1 MFSID
6 FPEIVII
13 LGVALVVLGPKKL
26 PGAAAKI
33 GRWVG
38 RARTMARQFREQL
51 EQEVS
56 SAENAV
62 DIRKTIDSVS
72 EPARK
77 QPPPAG
83 AGADSP
89 MEGAPPGE
97 APRESVPREAVEH
110 GTPADEAH
118 ETNAAPY
125 ESGPYEM
132 PPAEGYGPPP
142 QQLTFD
148 AQLHDTA
155 LPPEGSTSAPGMGT
169 QSAESTDPREWMPE
183 TQTWMASAGWENTES
198 AAPEQQVPA
207 PPPRQTAA
215 ERPAPHD
222 RAPEPADAPPSSR
235 NEAVEHDDR

>member
-56 SAENAV
+56 SAENAA
-62 DIRKTIDSVS
+62 DIRKTVDSAAA
-72 EPARK
+72 PART
-77 QPPPAG
+77 QPPAG
-83 AGADSP
+83 AAAAAPKES
-89 MEGAPPGE
+89 APPGE
-97 APRESVPREAVEH
+97 PYRESVP
-110 GTPADEAH
+110 PEAH
-118 ETNAAPY
+118 ETHAAPY

-155 LPPEGSTSAPGMGT
+155 LPPEGSAPAPGMGS

-183 TQTWMASAGWENTES
+183 TQTWMASAGWENPEN
-198 AAPEQQVPA
+198 AAPAQQVPA

-222 RAPEPADAPPSSR
+222 RAPEPADASPSSG